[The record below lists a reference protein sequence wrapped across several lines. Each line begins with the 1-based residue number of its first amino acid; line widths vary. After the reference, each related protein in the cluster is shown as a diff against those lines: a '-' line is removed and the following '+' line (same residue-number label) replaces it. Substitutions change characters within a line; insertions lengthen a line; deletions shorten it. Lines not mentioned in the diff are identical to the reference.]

1 MLFILE
7 CYLITVGAYRPF
19 TMKAKMINRD
29 GKLQMLF
36 RRTGYGVALLA
47 GLSACGG
54 GSGGAGTPVA
64 PTVPTVPTAEAPRY
78 LVGGTV
84 SGLVPG
90 TRVVLANGAE
100 KLIVTANGAFHFA
113 GKLAAGASYEGK
125 IESSSEGLGCS
136 IAKGAATV
144 GNADVNTLAVRCLP
158 VLLAGVQEKIQNVAG
173 LVQDAAGN
181 YYIADAVLQVIHKVT
196 PAGTVS
202 LYAGTPGKPGA
213 DDGAAASATF
223 HMWGGAF
230 VLAID
235 RQDNLYVIER
245 CNALLRKITPAGVV
259 STVAGQRGAVCD
271 WSSAQAVSADGQGTQ
286 AQLGEPGSIAMDI
299 NGDVLL
305 ADLMQPFI
313 RRVTPGGRV
322 TSEKVQ
328 DANGRQIQANN
339 LIVDASG
346 TVYLQDLAGSRV
358 YRWQQGVAAPFAGSS
373 SRTGNDGKGTAA
385 SFRGI
390 SGMALGLD
398 GSVLLADRD
407 AVRRMTPDGDV
418 TTVLGR
424 AVTDAAGVAPGWTS
438 LRALLQDS
446 SGTILVHEDGKHRIS
461 SLSAARVLSATPF
474 MPGNIGPKDGVGAA
488 ARLGY
493 VGSTGMCSDPAG
505 NVYFLDRTN
514 KVLRRLTQ
522 DGSYSIYAGMAGI
535 AGSADGPRASAT
547 FLATVA
553 IACGQ
558 DGTVYLAD
566 QAPGSTAYNLRK
578 ISKDGVVSTDGV
590 LPSVPGMTATQFVLG
605 VDKDGYV
612 VWQGWGLN
620 GIHRRAPGGTFTSFV
635 SFEALALSL
644 GYTDYGWEDMRP
656 ASMVFDSKGN
666 LYFDDYV
673 HQVVFK
679 VDRAGKASVFAGT
692 LNKGGGHDGAPGV
705 AGLAFSGYSS
715 LTVDAND
722 NLYMSGQ
729 GWLRKIDGA
738 GVVSTP
744 VLPWGYPDVGI
755 LAYGNNTLFGFTT
768 QAVLQT
774 PLP

>member
-1 MLFILE
+1 
-7 CYLITVGAYRPF
+7 
-19 TMKAKMINRD
+19 MINRN
-29 GKLQMLF
+29 GNLQLFF
-36 RRTGYGVALLA
+36 RRAGCGAALLA

-54 GSGGAGTPVA
+54 GSGDAGATATPTA
-64 PTVPTVPTAEAPRY
+64 PTAEAPRY

-90 TRVVLANGAE
+90 TQVVLANGGE
-100 KLIVTANGAFHFA
+100 KLTVTANGAFHFA
-113 GKLAAGASYEGK
+113 GKLAAGASYDGK
-125 IESSSEGLGCS
+125 IDSSSQGLGCLLE
-136 IAKGAATV
+136 KGTATV
-144 GNADVNTLAVRCLP
+144 GNADVNTLTVRCLP
-158 VLLAGVQEKIQNVAG
+158 VLLAGVQEKIQEVAG

-181 YYIADAVLQVIHKVT
+181 YYIADTVLQVIHKVT
-196 PAGTVS
+196 PAGAVS
-202 LYAGTPGKPGA
+202 VYAGIPGKAGA

-223 HMWGGAF
+223 HMWGGTF

-235 RQDNLYVIER
+235 REANLYVSER

-259 STVAGQRGAVCD
+259 STVAGQRSAVCA
-271 WSSAQAVSADGQGTQ
+271 WSNVAPVSADGQGAQ
-286 AQLGEPGSIAMDI
+286 AQLGEPGSIAVDS

-305 ADLMQPFI
+305 ADSKLPVI
-313 RRVTPGGRV
+313 RRVTPAGLV

-328 DANGRQIQANN
+328 DANGRQILLNN
-339 LIVDASG
+339 LIAGASG
-346 TVYLQDLAGSRV
+346 TVYFTDLASTRV
-358 YRWQQGVAAPFAGSS
+358 YRWRQGVAALLAGSS
-373 SRTGNDGKGTAA
+373 SRTGKDGKGSAA

-390 SGMALGLD
+390 TGMALGLD

-418 TTVLGR
+418 TTVIGR
-424 AVTDAAGVAPGWTS
+424 TVTDAAGLAAGWTS
-438 LRALLQDS
+438 LGSVLQDA
-446 SGTILVHEDGKHRIS
+446 SGAILIHEQSKHRIS
-461 SLSAARVLSATPF
+461 SFSTAKVLSLTSF
-474 MPGNIGPKDGVGAA
+474 MPGNIGPKDGVGSD
-488 ARLGY
+488 ARLGN

-505 NVYFLDRTN
+505 NVYLLDRTN
-514 KVLRRLTQ
+514 KVLRRLTP
-522 DGSYSIYAGMAGI
+522 DGSYSIYAGTAGL

-558 DGTVYLAD
+558 DGAVYLAD
-566 QAPGSTAYNLRK
+566 KAANSTAAASTAYNLRK
-578 ISKDGVVSTDGV
+578 ISKDGVVSTEGA
-590 LPSVPGMTATQFVLG
+590 LPSNPGMTTADYVLG

-612 VWQGWGLN
+612 FCQGWGLD
-620 GIHRRAPGGTFTSFV
+620 GIHRRAPGGSFTAFV
-635 SFEALALSL
+635 PFETLARSL
-644 GYTDYGWEDMRP
+644 GDTEYEWESMTP
-656 ASMVFDSKGN
+656 SSMVFDSKGN

-692 LNKGGGHDGAPGV
+692 LKKSDGSDGSPGV
-705 AGLAFSGYSS
+705 VGLSFSGYTS
-715 LTVDAND
+715 LAVDARD

-729 GWLRKIDGA
+729 GWLRKIDAA

-755 LAYGNNTLFGFTT
+755 LAYGNGILFGFTA

-774 PLP
+774 ALP